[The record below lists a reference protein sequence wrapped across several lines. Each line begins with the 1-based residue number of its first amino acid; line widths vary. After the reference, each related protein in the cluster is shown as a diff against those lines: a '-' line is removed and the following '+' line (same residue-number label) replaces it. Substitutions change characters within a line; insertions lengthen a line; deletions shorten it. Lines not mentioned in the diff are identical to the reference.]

1 MKSLTK
7 KIFQFAIPSITS
19 MWIFTLYT
27 IVDGIF
33 IGKYVGPLALGAANL
48 AMPIFNLSFGIGVMI
63 AVGASTLIS
72 IAFSQKNFKQGNY
85 YFNLASFFMSMSM
98 SVSFYFSFL
107 STYVVMVGKF
117 ILKSTEMQ
125 FILCFV
131 FYREQ
136 ESILL

>member
-72 IAFSQKNFKQGNY
+72 IAFSQK
-85 YFNLASFFMSMSM
+85 
-98 SVSFYFSFL
+98 
-107 STYVVMVGKF
+107 
-117 ILKSTEMQ
+117 ILNKEIIT
-125 FILCFV
+125 
-131 FYREQ
+131 
-136 ESILL
+136 SI